1 MKTLTTI
8 AITALM
14 TTVLGFTFYLNS
26 TGNSNPI
33 KPVPAIS
40 QIQMLS
46 DLATLKVQL
55 SDSMKGENN
64 RWDVQ
69 WLLHGEAIL
78 GVDLSKAAYV
88 SVDES
93 SRTATILLPEP
104 HLVSS
109 KVDHD
114 RSMELVAKRKTWVP
128 LPGLKSLRDEA
139 WKHGDPIIA
148 KLALN
153 ENYISASK
161 LQAEKVIED
170 FLLGTG
176 WQIECKWASD
186 EQGSPQPSSAE
197 QLAQN

>member
-1 MKTLTTI
+1 
-8 AITALM
+8 
-14 TTVLGFTFYLNS
+14 
-26 TGNSNPI
+26 
-33 KPVPAIS
+33 
-40 QIQMLS
+40 
-46 DLATLKVQL
+46 
-55 SDSMKGENN
+55 
-64 RWDVQ
+64 
-69 WLLHGEAIL
+69 
-78 GVDLSKAAYV
+78 
-88 SVDES
+88 
-93 SRTATILLPEP
+93 
-104 HLVSS
+104 
-109 KVDHD
+109 
-114 RSMELVAKRKTWVP
+114 MELVAKRKTWVP

-148 KLALN
+148 KLAFN

>member
-64 RWDVQ
+64 RWDVR
-69 WLLHGEAIL
+69 WLLHGEGIL
-78 GVDLSKAAYV
+78 GVDLAKAAYV

-109 KVDHD
+109 KIDHD
-114 RSMELVAKRKTWVP
+114 RSMELVAKQKTWVP

-148 KLALN
+148 TLALN
-153 ENYISASK
+153 ENYVSAAK
-161 LQAEKVIED
+161 LQAEKVIGE
-170 FLLGTG
+170 FISNTG
-176 WQIECKWASD
+176 WRVECKWSSD
-186 EQGSPQPSSAE
+186 DPEPPQPSNAG

>member
-26 TGNSNPI
+26 TGNPKPI
-33 KPVPAIS
+33 KPIPAIS

-88 SVDES
+88 SV
-93 SRTATILLPEP
+93 A
-104 HLVSS
+104 
-109 KVDHD
+109 
-114 RSMELVAKRKTWVP
+114 
-128 LPGLKSLRDEA
+128 
-139 WKHGDPIIA
+139 
-148 KLALN
+148 N
-153 ENYISASK
+153 
-161 LQAEKVIED
+161 QAE
-170 FLLGTG
+170 
-176 WQIECKWASD
+176 
-186 EQGSPQPSSAE
+186 PQPSCYLNHIWF
-197 QLAQN
+197 LAKSITIVPWNW